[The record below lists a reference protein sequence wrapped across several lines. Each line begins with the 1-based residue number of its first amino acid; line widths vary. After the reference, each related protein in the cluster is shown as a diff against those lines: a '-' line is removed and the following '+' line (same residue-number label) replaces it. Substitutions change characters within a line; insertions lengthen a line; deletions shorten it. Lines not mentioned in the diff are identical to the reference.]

1 MINTCFIADTRAARV
16 VSSVLAALFI
26 VVISGCSIFQTKSK
40 QAAYPPSACRTGN
53 LLDDLGRIGSAIRSI
68 DARARIQLELNGRK
82 QPSISC
88 TLKWYGADRSQL
100 LRLTGYGPFGIT
112 LFDCLLKDNTFLLSI
127 PSHKATYF
135 SDLTQGIDAQSR
147 PGSISQNSRAASA
160 AAQFRMALNPWNAA
174 MTSRISEIFCPGFN
188 ENPFLDSGST
198 EPSNAS
204 LVCYSSFVNQTRVWS
219 AFDVNTLAP
228 FAMETRD
235 FKAYF
240 NGILSDSGHSLPCV
254 KYPESI
260 ILILKKRDITIHISI
275 KKISFNTITPWQ
287 AAFDRA
293 PFMGL
298 RLIPLG
304 NLLRQAVGR

>member
-1 MINTCFIADTRAARV
+1 M

-40 QAAYPPSACRTGN
+40 QAAYPTSACRTGN